1 MENLNLTEKEIQFLT
16 AFGQSDFYEEG
27 LDSVVWDYSVNDE
40 LPYSGKTVSGV
51 VSSLSQ
57 KGILQVCTKQETGDM
72 YGVYY
77 LTEKAK
83 EDKYIAELVDG
94 QKN

>member
-1 MENLNLTEKEIQFLT
+1 MATFNLTEKEIQFLT
-16 AFGQSDFYEEG
+16 AFGQSDFYEDG
-27 LDSVVWDYSVNDE
+27 LDSILWDYSVNDE
-40 LPYSGKTVSGV
+40 LQYSGKTVSGV

-57 KGILQVCTKQETGDM
+57 KGILQVCTKEDTGDRF
-72 YGVYY
+72 GVYY

-83 EDKYIAELVDG
+83 EDKFIAELVDG